1 MQTTKAWWIWRNSP
15 QSLQTVPQ
23 NVASCIK
30 TLAGSEIMMILKT
43 HLLKVEIRASR
54 KLAE

>member
-1 MQTTKAWWIWRNSP
+1 MQTNKAWWIWRNSP